1 MVKCS
6 DIEYAEDRDGVD
18 VCLCEE
24 GYEWNSDD
32 YLCQFERARV
42 IGLAVGLSVGVI
54 GLTAGGIAIAKAT
67 GAIGGAAGGAAGGA
81 TEGAGGTSGAVAA
94 ESTGIQGAH
103 DVSLGVT
110 S

>member
-42 IGLAVGLSVGVI
+42 VGLAVGLSVGVV
-54 GLTAGGIAIAKAT
+54 GLTAGGIAIAKT
-67 GAIGGAAGGAAGGA
+67 
-81 TEGAGGTSGAVAA
+81 TGAGGTSGAVAA
-94 ESTGIQGAH
+94 ESTGIQAAQ

>member
-18 VCLCEE
+18 ACFCEE

-42 IGLAVGLSVGVI
+42 VGLAVGLSVGVV
-54 GLTAGGIAIAKAT
+54 GLTAGGIAIAKTT
-67 GAIGGAAGGAAGGA
+67 GAIGGAG
-81 TEGAGGTSGAVAA
+81 GAGGTSGAVAA
-94 ESTGIQGAH
+94 ESTGIQGAQ